1 MIVYIT
7 QGRLP
12 MDDHFYVADDAVIT
26 GDVTIG
32 KNVTIW
38 FQTIIRGDVAPIRI
52 GQGTNIQDSSM
63 VHCEYQCE
71 QVIEENIVIGHKAI
85 LHGKQVGAGTLIGMG
100 AILLSGSIIGEECII
115 AAGAV
120 VRQNEKIPRRS
131 MLAGVPAK
139 IFREVTEEDLK
150 ISRAIS
156 LRYIELGQKYAQGQ
170 FQWNDRNHRMTAYP
184 VKGI

>member
-1 MIVYIT
+1 
-7 QGRLP
+7 
-12 MDDHFYVADDAVIT
+12 
-26 GDVTIG
+26 
-32 KNVTIW
+32 
-38 FQTIIRGDVAPIRI
+38 
-52 GQGTNIQDSSM
+52 M
-63 VHCEYQCE
+63 V
-71 QVIEENIVIGHKAI
+71 GHKAI

-139 IFREVTEEDLK
+139 IIREVTEEDLK

-170 FQWNDRNHRMTAYP
+170 FQWNTRTHRMAAYP

>member
-1 MIVYIT
+1 MMGQINPGSFT
-7 QGRLP
+7 
-12 MDDHFYVADDAVIT
+12 MDHHFYVADDAVIT
-26 GDVTIG
+26 GDVKIG
-32 KNVTIW
+32 KNATIW

-52 GQGTNIQDSSM
+52 GAGTNIQDSSM

-85 LHGKQVGAGTLIGMG
+85 LHGRKVGARTLIGMG

-139 IFREVTEEDLK
+139 VIRQVTEDDLR
-150 ISRAIS
+150 ISRDIS
-156 LRYIELGQKYAQGQ
+156 ARYIELGKKYAQGLLK
-170 FQWNDRNHRMTAYP
+170 WNDRTHQMKVYP
-184 VKGI
+184 VEGI

>member
-7 QGRLP
+7 QGCLP

-52 GQGTNIQDSSM
+52 GAGTNIQDSSM

-139 IFREVTEEDLK
+139 IIREVTEEDLK
-150 ISRAIS
+150 LSRSIS

>member
-1 MIVYIT
+1 
-7 QGRLP
+7 

-26 GDVTIG
+26 GDVKIG
-32 KNVTIW
+32 KNATIW
-38 FQTIIRGDVAPIRI
+38 FQTIVRGDVAPIRI
-52 GQGTNIQDSSM
+52 GAGTNIQDSSM
-63 VHCEYQCE
+63 VHCEHRCE
-71 QVIEENIVIGHKAI
+71 QVIEENIVVGHKAI

-139 IFREVTEEDLK
+139 IIREVTEEDLK
-150 ISRAIS
+150 ISRDIS
-156 LRYIELGQKYAQGQ
+156 LRYIELAQKYALGQ
-170 FQWNDRNHRMTAYP
+170 FQWNDRTHRMKVYS
-184 VKGI
+184 VKSI

>member
-115 AAGAV
+115 AATQQEYFASLHRVG
-120 VRQNEKIPRRS
+120 
-131 MLAGVPAK
+131 AK
-139 IFREVTEEDLK
+139 ICP
-150 ISRAIS
+150 RAIPMERPKPS
-156 LRYIELGQKYAQGQ
+156 
-170 FQWNDRNHRMTAYP
+170 NDRLSCEGYLKSTSLHL
-184 VKGI
+184 